1 MNQMLQE
8 PEVSQAQIAQDQVPQ
23 ETSQAIS
30 QTPDVPAAPPVAAHP
45 RFVKPQ
51 RVAFV
56 QSAWHREVVEEC
68 RIAFL
73 DEIEARHIARAQVD
87 VFEVPGSFEIPLHA
101 QLLAKTRRYTAIVAA
116 GLVVDGGIYR
126 HEFVADTVIKAL
138 MDVQLKTEV
147 PIFSAVLT
155 PQQFHESAVHYE
167 FFRKHFATKGI
178 EVAEACA
185 NTLHSLERLRGAGGG
200 GDRVRFNLSPTGR
213 GRFAPGDAKHRPVQ
227 IGLRSLTKR

>member
-8 PEVSQAQIAQDQVPQ
+8 PEVQ
-23 ETSQAIS
+23 S
-30 QTPDVPAAPPVAAHP
+30 QTTEANHVPDVPEVPPAPSYP

-56 QSAWHREVVEEC
+56 QSSWHRDVVEEC

-73 DEIEARHIARAQVD
+73 EEIEARHISRAQVD
-87 VFEVPGSFEIPLHA
+87 LFEVPGSFEIPLHA

-138 MDVQLKTEV
+138 MDVQLRTEV

-155 PQQFHESAVHYE
+155 PQQFHESAAHLD
-167 FFRKHFATKGI
+167 FFRRHFALKGV

-185 NTLHSLERLRGAGGG
+185 NTLLSLERLRGQVAAGI
-200 GDRVRFNLSPTGR
+200 
-213 GRFAPGDAKHRPVQ
+213 A
-227 IGLRSLTKR
+227 

>member
-8 PEVSQAQIAQDQVPQ
+8 TERLQTDKIPD
-23 ETSQAIS
+23 
-30 QTPDVPAAPPVAAHP
+30 TPDRPPLQNHP
-45 RFVKPQ
+45 RFTKPQ

-56 QSAWHREVVEEC
+56 QASWHREVVDEC

-73 DEIEARHIARAQVD
+73 DEIEARGIARSQVD
-87 VFEVPGSFEIPLHA
+87 LFAVPGSFEIPLHA

-138 MDVQLKTEV
+138 MDVQLRTEV
-147 PIFSAVLT
+147 PVFSAVLT
-155 PQQFHESAVHYE
+155 PQQFHESAVHLD
-167 FFRKHFATKGI
+167 FFRKHFVTKGV

-185 NTLHSLERLRGAGGG
+185 NTLHSLERLRGQVAAGI
-200 GDRVRFNLSPTGR
+200 V
-213 GRFAPGDAKHRPVQ
+213 
-227 IGLRSLTKR
+227 

>member
-1 MNQMLQE
+1 MNQMLQV
-8 PEVSQAQIAQDQVPQ
+8 PEVK
-23 ETSQAIS
+23 S
-30 QTPDVPAAPPVAAHP
+30 QTQPSDTGHAPDIPARPPAPSHP

-56 QSAWHREVVEEC
+56 QASWHRDVVEEC

-73 DEIEARHIARAQVD
+73 EEIEARHISRSQVD
-87 VFEVPGSFEIPLHA
+87 LFEVPGSFEIPLHA

-147 PIFSAVLT
+147 PVFSAV
-155 PQQFHESAVHYE
+155 SAP
-167 FFRKHFATKGI
+167 
-178 EVAEACA
+178 
-185 NTLHSLERLRGAGGG
+185 S
-200 GDRVRFNLSPTGR
+200 
-213 GRFAPGDAKHRPVQ
+213 
-227 IGLRSLTKR
+227 

>member
-8 PEVSQAQIAQDQVPQ
+8 PEVKSQAQPS
-23 ETSQAIS
+23 ETDHAPD
-30 QTPDVPAAPPVAAHP
+30 TPARPPAPDHP

-56 QSAWHREVVEEC
+56 QASWHRDVVEEC

-73 DEIEARHIARAQVD
+73 EEIEARHITRAQVD
-87 VFEVPGSFEIPLHA
+87 LFEVPGSFEIPLHA
-101 QLLAKTRRYTAIVAA
+101 QLLAKTRRYSAIVAA

-138 MDVQLKTEV
+138 MDVQLRTEV
-147 PIFSAVLT
+147 PVFSAVLT
-155 PQQFHESAVHYE
+155 PQQFHESAPHFE
-167 FFRKHFATKGI
+167 FFCRHFATKGV

-185 NTLHSLERLRGAGGG
+185 NTLLSLERLRGQVAAGI
-200 GDRVRFNLSPTGR
+200 V
-213 GRFAPGDAKHRPVQ
+213 
-227 IGLRSLTKR
+227 

>member
-8 PEVSQAQIAQDQVPQ
+8 AEVQEAQIQ
-23 ETSQAIS
+23 TSEAGNAPD
-30 QTPDVPAAPPVAAHP
+30 TPERPPAPARP
-45 RFVKPQ
+45 RFAKPQ

-73 DEIEARHIARAQVD
+73 AEIEARGITNID

-101 QLLAKTRRYTAIVAA
+101 QILAKTRRYTAIVAA

-126 HEFVADTVIKAL
+126 HEFVSDTVIKAL
-138 MDVQLKTEV
+138 MDVQLRTEV
-147 PIFSAVLT
+147 PVFSAVLT
-155 PQQFHESAVHYE
+155 PQQFHESAVHVE
-167 FFRKHFATKGI
+167 FFRRHFAIKGI

-185 NTLHSLERLRGAGGG
+185 STLHSLERLRGQVAAGIVG
-200 GDRVRFNLSPTGR
+200 
-213 GRFAPGDAKHRPVQ
+213 
-227 IGLRSLTKR
+227 